1 MSVQKLSRQLSSF
14 DQPRSDRSDMR
25 SVLRPGKILFKSRY
39 DDKSLWALR
48 VVEVAVSASRVA
60 ARGTMYFIP
69 ASPWFLNWNTLHLH
83 EAGKKKSDFW

>member
-1 MSVQKLSRQLSSF
+1 
-14 DQPRSDRSDMR
+14 MR

-60 ARGTMYFIP
+60 ARGTMNFIP